1 MTCAILASA
10 AAMTIAAGAPAETAQ
25 NIDNSEVVRGWDSSD
40 ADSSGY
46 GSSSNMPQA
55 HKNPTGKKSASGTSS
70 TGGTTVP
77 EPSNLLMLGL
87 GLVGLIAGRMF
98 ARRRKKT

>member
-1 MTCAILASA
+1 
-10 AAMTIAAGAPAETAQ
+10 MTIAAGAPAGAAQ
-25 NIDNSEVVRGWDSSD
+25 DSDDRGTVQGWGSSGE
-40 ADSSGY
+40 DSSGY
-46 GSSSNMPQA
+46 GSTSSLPEAQ
-55 HKNPTGKKSASGTSS
+55 KNSSGKKSASSGSP

-87 GLVGLIAGRMF
+87 GLVGLIAGRWV